1 MTNLTVLIV
10 GGGGR
15 EHALAWAL
23 ARSASVA
30 RVVVAPGNAGTARLT
45 KCENLSL
52 DMNDPAAV
60 VAAAQSVGAGLV
72 VVGPEAPLA
81 AGVGDALNAAWIPC
95 FGPTRAAARLES
107 SKAFA
112 KDFMARWGI
121 PTARSQ
127 TFTDVDEALAAARA
141 WGGPLVIKASGLA
154 AGKGVTLPET
164 LAEAEADIRR
174 LMEDGALGGA
184 GRELVIEDRLEGVEA
199 SVLAFCD
206 GATAR
211 LMPAAQDHKRLLDGD
226 LGPNTGGMGAYA
238 PTPFVDEA
246 TRSFVLDEVLRKT
259 LDGMRAERNA
269 FVGVL
274 YAGLM
279 LTADGPKVLEFNARF
294 GDPEAQAILPL
305 LETDLAEILM
315 GAVSGTLH
323 EQEIVWRDGASAAVV
338 LASEGYPELAAPSRP
353 VLGLGEAEAASTL
366 VFHAGTRLE
375 ADTVLAT
382 GGRVLSVVGVAD
394 TLADALGRAY
404 AGLDAIKLQ
413 GGQRRRDIG
422 ARALALGPPPT
433 PAPEP
438 TVSSEPT
445 PDEASAQMS
454 EPIGVTYRDA
464 GVDIEEGN
472 RAVRLM
478 KQAVEAS
485 HGPDVI
491 GGLGSFGGLFSTR
504 SFRGM
509 EEPVLVGSTD
519 GVGTKTRVA
528 VTMGVFDTVGEDLV
542 NHCVNDILVQG
553 AKPLF
558 FLDYFAASKLHAAQ
572 VAAVVGGAARACQA
586 VGAALLG
593 GETAEMPGVYHDGEF
608 DLAGTIVGVVDRP
621 RLILG
626 DRIAPGDV
634 VLAMPSSGLHTNG
647 YSLARKVLNQ
657 HDWRAPEP
665 RLGGQSIGAAL
676 LAPHRAYLNEV
687 TRLRDGQG
695 DTAAV
700 DVKGLAHITGGGL
713 IENPPR
719 ILPPTCAFELQ
730 AASWEL
736 PPLFQI
742 IQEAGRISTYELRRA
757 FNCGVGMLIVVPEDE
772 AERALGLLATE
783 GLCGG
788 WRIGRIIPRG
798 KKPAVRFV

>member
-23 ARSASVA
+23 ARSPKVA
-30 RVVVAPGNAGTARLT
+30 RVVVAPGNPGTARLT
-45 KCENLSL
+45 KCENLAVN
-52 DMNDPAAV
+52 MNDPAAV

-127 TFTDVDEALAAARA
+127 TFTDLNEALAAARA
-141 WGGPLVIKASGLA
+141 WDGPLVIKASGLA

-174 LMEDGALGGA
+174 LMEDGALGDA
-184 GRELVIEDRLEGVEA
+184 GRALVIEDRLEGVEA

-246 TRSFVLDEVLRKT
+246 VRAFVLDEVLRKT

-305 LETDLAEILM
+305 LETDLAEILL

-338 LASEGYPELAAPSRP
+338 LASEGYPERSAPPRP
-353 VLGLGEAEAASTL
+353 VGGLDEAAATGAL
-366 VFHAGTRLE
+366 VFHAGTGLDAE
-375 ADTVLAT
+375 GVVAT
-382 GGRVLSVVGVAD
+382 GGRVLSVVGVGD
-394 TLADALGRAY
+394 TLAAALGRAY
-404 AGLDAIKLQ
+404 AGLDLVQLQ
-413 GGQRRRDIG
+413 GGQHRRDIG
-422 ARALALGPPPT
+422 ARALALPPLPT
-433 PAPEP
+433 SPQEP
-438 TVSSEPT
+438 TVSNEPQI
-445 PDEASAQMS
+445 EASAQQEAPS
-454 EPIGVTYRDA
+454 GVTYRDA

-528 VTMGVFDTVGEDLV
+528 VTMGVYDTVGEDLV

-626 DRIAPGDV
+626 DRITPGDV

-647 YSLARKVLNQ
+647 YSLARKVLAQ

-665 RLGGQSIGAAL
+665 RLGGRSLGEAL

-687 TRLRDGQG
+687 NRLRDGHG
-695 DTAAV
+695 DAAAV

-757 FNCGVGMLIVVPEDE
+757 FNCGVGMLIVVPAEE
-772 AERALGLLATE
+772 AERALGILATE

-788 WRIGRIIPRG
+788 WRIGQIVPRG
-798 KKPAVRFV
+798 KKPPVRFV

>member
-1 MTNLTVLIV
+1 MTNLTVLV
-10 GGGGR
+10 LGGGGR

-23 ARSASVA
+23 ARAPRVA
-30 RVVVAPGNAGTARLT
+30 RVVVAPGNAGTAT
-45 KCENLSL
+45 FPKCENLAV
-52 DMNDPAAV
+52 DVNNPAAV
-60 VAAAQSVGAGLV
+60 VAAAQSIGAGLV

-127 TFTDVDEALAAARA
+127 TFTTLDEALAAARA
-141 WGGPLVIKASGLA
+141 WEGPLVIKASGLA
-154 AGKGVTLPET
+154 GGKGVTLPET
-164 LAEAEADIRR
+164 LAEAEADLRR
-174 LMEDGALGGA
+174 LMAEGALGEA
-184 GRELVIEDRLEGVEA
+184 GREVVIEDRLQGVEA

-246 TRSFVLDEVLRKT
+246 TRAFVLDEVLRKT

-279 LTADGPKVLEFNARF
+279 LTAEGPKVLEFNVRL

-305 LETDLAEILM
+305 LETDLAEILLS
-315 GAVSGTLH
+315 AVSGTLH

-338 LASEGYPELAAPSRP
+338 LASEGYPETQAPPRP
-353 VLGLGEAEAASTL
+353 LRGLTEAEAAGAM
-366 VFHAGTRLE
+366 VFHAGTRAE
-375 ADTVLAT
+375 GAEVLAT

-394 TLADALGRAY
+394 TLSAALDKAY
-404 AGLDAIKLQ
+404 AGLGSIQLH
-413 GGQRRRDIG
+413 GGQHRRDIG
-422 ARALALGPPPT
+422 ARALTLPSPT
-433 PAPEP
+433 PAPQEP
-438 TVSSEPT
+438 TVSNEPT
-445 PDEASAQMS
+445 PAE
-454 EPIGVTYRDA
+454 EPSGVTYRDA

-528 VTMGVFDTVGEDLV
+528 VTMGVYDTVGEDLV

-572 VAAVVGGAARACQA
+572 VAAVVGGAARACKA

-621 RLILG
+621 KLILG
-626 DRIAPGDV
+626 DRITPGDA

-647 YSLARKVLNQ
+647 YSLARKVLAR
-657 HDWRAPEP
+657 HDWRAEEP
-665 RLGGQSIGAAL
+665 RLGGQSLGAAL

-687 TRLRDGQG
+687 NHLRDGHG
-695 DTAAV
+695 ALAGV

-719 ILPPTCAFELQ
+719 ILPAACAFELQ
-730 AASWEL
+730 SGSWEL
-736 PPLFQI
+736 PPLFQM

-772 AERALGLLATE
+772 AERALALLATE

-788 WRIGRIIPRG
+788 WRIGRIVPRG